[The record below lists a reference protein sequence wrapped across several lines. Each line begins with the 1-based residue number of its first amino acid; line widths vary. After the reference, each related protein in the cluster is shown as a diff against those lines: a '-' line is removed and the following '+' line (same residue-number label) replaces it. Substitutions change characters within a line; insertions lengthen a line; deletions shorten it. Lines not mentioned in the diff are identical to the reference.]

1 MSWRHKKM
9 IPMPL
14 VGAVRAGEPLVADE
28 HLESVFPLPAEM
40 VGSDNSCFILVVR
53 GDSMI
58 NAGIE
63 EGDYL
68 IVSEQDHAQDGDI
81 VVALVGNDDAT
92 VKRFYKEDDH
102 IRLQPENDAYKPI
115 ISKDVTIRGK
125 VIGLYR
131 HF

>member
-1 MSWRHKKM
+1 
-9 IPMPL
+9 
-14 VGAVRAGEPLVADE
+14 
-28 HLESVFPLPAEM
+28 
-40 VGSDNSCFILVVR
+40 
-53 GDSMI
+53 MI
-58 NAGIE
+58 NAGIQ

-102 IRLQPENDAYKPI
+102 IRLQPENDAYQPI
-115 ISKDVTIRGK
+115 ISKNVTIRGK